1 MKKIKRVFFFLMLIP
16 ALVFCQKTLP
26 QKLIIGTD
34 TSCIISQSQV
44 KIINSVFID
53 RQGCKL
59 IVDSLNTQANNYEKL
74 ISQYKLSILS
84 QIRQLSLQKN
94 ISNLQNN
101 IIGNDENRLS
111 DLKKQI
117 KLLKL
122 ERVILAISTI
132 TFAGF
137 YLIK

>member
-1 MKKIKRVFFFLMLIP
+1 M
-16 ALVFCQKTLP
+16 P